1 MRVEHNE
8 PLSPAGTVVHQDGPM
23 TRPGKRVFDLV
34 VSAIGLLV
42 CAPFL
47 PLVALA
53 VRLDSEGP
61 VFFLQERIG
70 TGFRPFPVLKLR
82 TMTDRVSGAAITCG
96 ADPRITR
103 VGRVIRRFKL
113 DEVPQLWNV
122 FRGDMSLVGPR
133 PEVRE
138 HVALYVEDYKLVLSV
153 RPGITDPASIA
164 YRSEA
169 ELLGT
174 AKDPETYYRHVVLP
188 EKIRMSREY
197 LIKANLRTD
206 FAVLMRTLVACLAP
220 HDLRPGDSLD
230 RGASEGASS
239 SRTGQ

>member
-1 MRVEHNE
+1 MR
-8 PLSPAGTVVHQDGPM
+8 
-23 TRPGKRVFDLV
+23 
-34 VSAIGLLV
+34 
-42 CAPFL
+42 
-47 PLVALA
+47 
-53 VRLDSEGP
+53 
-61 VFFLQERIG
+61 
-70 TGFRPFPVLKLR
+70 
-82 TMTDRVSGAAITCG
+82 DRVSGAAITCG

-133 PEVRE
+133 PELRE
-138 HVALYVEDYKLVLSV
+138 HVALYVEDYRLLLSV

-174 AKDPETYYRHVVLP
+174 TKDPGTYYRHVILP
-188 EKIRMSREY
+188 DKIRMSGEY

-206 FAVLMRTLVACLAP
+206 LGVLMRTLVACLSP
-220 HDLRPGDSLD
+220 HDLRHGDFLD
-230 RGASEGASS
+230 QEASEGAAL
-239 SRTGQ
+239 RHVGE